1 MSDQLLPARAD
12 NTYQGHTAALYL
24 LALVLFMKG
33 GIGLGTIFHGH
44 TAAVDGDGIPLA
56 TFGAGGAQAFLSL
69 FAAWGLAQVTIVAL
83 GVIVLARYRSL
94 VPLMFVVLLA
104 EHLLRRMIFLVMPI
118 PREGAPPGLYIN
130 LVIITV
136 MLVGLVLSLRQR
148 A

>member
-1 MSDQLLPARAD
+1 MLDKLLPARAD
-12 NTYQGHTAALYL
+12 NTYHGYMAALYL
-24 LALVLFMKG
+24 L
-33 GIGLGTIFHGH
+33 
-44 TAAVDGDGIPLA
+44 
-56 TFGAGGAQAFLSL
+56 
-69 FAAWGLAQVTIVAL
+69 AL

-104 EHLLRRMIFLVMPI
+104 EHLLRRLILLVMPI

-130 LVIITV
+130 LVISTV

>member
-1 MSDQLLPARAD
+1 MLAKLLPARAD
-12 NTYQGHTAALYL
+12 NTYHGHTAALYL
-24 LALVLFMKG
+24 LAIVLFMKG
-33 GIGLGTIFHGH
+33 AIGLGTIFNGR
-44 TAAVDGDGIPLA
+44 TAAVDADGIPLA
-56 TFGAGGAQAFLSL
+56 AFGADGARAFLSL
-69 FAAWGLAQVTIVAL
+69 FAAWGLAQVTIVSL

-94 VPLMFVVLLA
+94 VPLMFVVLLV
-104 EHLLRRMIFLVMPI
+104 EHLLRRLIFLVMPI